1 MLNLL
6 FLGDSDRGHLGPRW
20 QDGPLRGSLYGREAW
35 VVAPVAQMAQGCP
48 GAGLESLGCSRG
60 YEACALRFFL
70 PPHECWDPQVGASVK
85 LSHCHLSSKLP
96 SVFLAVLFGVTV
108 E

>member
-20 QDGPLRGSLYGREAW
+20 QDGPLSGSLYGREAW

-48 GAGLESLGCSRG
+48 GAGLESLGCSRV
-60 YEACALRFFL
+60 AKHV
-70 PPHECWDPQVGASVK
+70 HEG
-85 LSHCHLSSKLP
+85 P
-96 SVFLAVLFGVTV
+96 SCLLMSAGTLKWGLL
-108 E
+108 